1 MQFMLL
7 FPLFLSQIRKCKLM
21 MQISSLGSTVMVVN
35 QLDEAFNK
43 IFTLKN
49 NVSGIYILVDENTK
63 KFCLPSL
70 LEIENLKNAH
80 IIEIPSGEENKSID
94 TVMQIWEVLTESGA
108 DRHSLLLILG
118 GGVLGD
124 LGGFAASTFKRGVE
138 FINIPTTLLAQI
150 DASIG
155 GKLGVNFKGY
165 KNEIGLFHSP
175 DFVIIYPAFLQ
186 TLSNEMLKS
195 GFAEMIKHAIISSEE
210 HWSKLKV
217 FDTNVFDIPKLEK
230 MISKSIFIKNDF
242 IKNDPKEK
250 NIRKSLNFGH
260 TVGHAFESMALS
272 RGKYIMHG
280 YAVAYGMVC
289 EAYLSTK
296 KLRFDIAAM
305 MDFGRYI
312 QDNYGKYPFELTDIP
327 ELIEYMYHDKKNHNQ
342 EINFS
347 LLGGIGEIEINK
359 ICNQADIAEALEF
372 YWAL

>member
-1 MQFMLL
+1 MQFVLL
-7 FPLFLSQIRKCKLM
+7 FPLFLNQIRQVKLM
-21 MQISSLGSTVMVVN
+21 MQITSLGSTVMVVN

-43 IFTLKN
+43 IFSIKN
-49 NVSGIYILVDENTK
+49 YISGIYILVDENTK
-63 KFCLPSL
+63 KFCLPAL
-70 LEIENLKNAH
+70 LEIENLKNAS
-80 IIEIPSGEENKSID
+80 IIEVQAGEEHKSIE
-94 TVMQIWEVLTESGA
+94 TVVRIWSVLTDTGA

-124 LGGFAASTFKRGVE
+124 LGGFAASTFKRGIE
-138 FINIPTTLLAQI
+138 FINIPTTLLAQL

-155 GKLGVNFKGY
+155 GKMGFNFKGY

-175 DFVIIYPAFLQ
+175 DFVIIYPNFLQ
-186 TLSNEMLKS
+186 TLTQEMLKS
-195 GFAEMIKHAIISSEE
+195 GFAEMIKHALISSEE
-210 HWSKLKV
+210 HWSKIKT
-217 FDTNVFDIPKLEK
+217 FDTNAFDISKLEK

-260 TVGHAFESMALS
+260 TVGHAFESMALA
-272 RGKYIMHG
+272 RGKNIQHG

-296 KLRFDIAAM
+296 KLKFDIGAM

-312 QDNYGKYPFELTDIP
+312 QENYGKYDFQLADIP
-327 ELIEYMYHDKKNHNQ
+327 ALIEYMYHDKKNVNQ

-347 LLGGIGEIEINK
+347 LLGTIGSIEVNK
-359 ICNQADIAEALEF
+359 FCLHTDIEALEF